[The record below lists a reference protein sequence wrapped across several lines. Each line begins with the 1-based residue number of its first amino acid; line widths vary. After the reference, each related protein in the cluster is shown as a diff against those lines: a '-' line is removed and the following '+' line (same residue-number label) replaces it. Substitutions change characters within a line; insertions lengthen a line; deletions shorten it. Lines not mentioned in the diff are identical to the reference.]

1 MSWTQVLAA
10 NALASGE
17 RKVVK
22 IGNRKILL
30 LNHQDRVYAMDN
42 SCPHMKLPMKKGKVT
57 EDGAIICPF
66 HRSAFDLTTGEVK
79 NWTPFPPVVGNL
91 MGKISTQKSLSVFP
105 TRIEEGNILVDVE
118 G

>member
-10 NALASGE
+10 DALSSGE

-30 LNHQDRVYAMDN
+30 LNHQDKLYAIEN
-42 SCPHMKLPMKKGKVT
+42 SCPHMKLPMKKGKLT

-66 HRSAFDLTTGEVK
+66 HRSAFDLSTGEVK

-91 MGKISTQKSLSVFP
+91 MGKMSPQKALSVFP
-105 TRIEEGNILVDVE
+105 TRVEEGNIWVDVKE
-118 G
+118 

>member
-10 NALASGE
+10 DALASGE

-30 LNHQDRVYAMDN
+30 LNYQDRVYAMDN

-91 MGKISTQKSLSVFP
+91 MGKMSTQKTLSVFP
-105 TRIEEGNILVDVE
+105 TRIEEGNILIDIE